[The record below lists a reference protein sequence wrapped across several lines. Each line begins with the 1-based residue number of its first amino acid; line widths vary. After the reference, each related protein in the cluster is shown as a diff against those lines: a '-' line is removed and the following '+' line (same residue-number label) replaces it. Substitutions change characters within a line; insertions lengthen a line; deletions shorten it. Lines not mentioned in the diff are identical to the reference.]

1 MINHPGRSMKSTTIK
16 VFIGFLIGAVSVGGF
31 AVANTPSVPVVK
43 ACMDNKSK
51 ALFVSSNGSCAKGRT
66 AIDIGATGANVKS
79 IAQLVSPSV
88 VSIEVN
94 SAAGGGTGSGSII
107 RTTSS
112 ISYIVTN
119 NHVIEDAATGGT
131 IDVEL
136 NNGEVLA
143 GTIVGRDSEY
153 DLAVVSVKK
162 GNLPVI
168 TQGDSSAVAVGD
180 AVVAFGSPLGLS
192 GTVTSGIISALNR
205 PVTPA
210 PTGSTSIT
218 SYIDAIQTDAAIN
231 PGNSGGPLVDS
242 QGRIVGVNSV
252 IISLGTGSTA
262 GNIGLGFSI
271 PFNQARRIINEIIE
285 TGKSTK
291 PIFGVSFDSTFTGT
305 GAKISALTSGKGAE
319 KAGIPVGSIVKT
331 IDGYKINDAVSAIVR
346 IRSKAPGDKVTV
358 VVELVG
364 GTLKTFIVTLDSAPS
379 L

>member
-16 VFIGFLIGAVSVGGF
+16 VLIGFLIGAVSVGGF

-51 ALFVSSNGSCAKGRT
+51 ALFVSTNGSCAKGRT

-88 VSIEVN
+88 VSLEVN
-94 SAAGGGTGSGSII
+94 SIAGGGTGSGSII

-119 NHVIEDAATGGT
+119 NHVIEGAATGGT

-136 NNGEVLA
+136 NNGDVLV

-162 GNLPVI
+162 GNLQVI
-168 TQGDSSAVAVGD
+168 TQGDSSAVAIGD

-205 PVTPA
+205 PVT
-210 PTGSTSIT
+210 TGSTSIT

-242 QGRIVGVNSV
+242 QGRIVGVNSA
-252 IISLGTGSTA
+252 IASLGTGSTV

-271 PFNQARRIINEIIE
+271 PFNQAKRIINEIIE

-305 GAKISALTSGKGAE
+305 GAKIGALTAGKGAE

-346 IRSKAPGDKVTV
+346 IRSKVPGDKVTV

>member
-1 MINHPGRSMKSTTIK
+1 
-16 VFIGFLIGAVSVGGF
+16 
-31 AVANTPSVPVVK
+31 
-43 ACMDNKSK
+43 MDNKSK
-51 ALFVSSNGSCAKGRT
+51 ALFVSTNGSCAKGRT
-66 AIDIGATGANVKS
+66 AIDIGATGANIKS

-88 VSIEVN
+88 VSLAVK
-94 SAAGGGTGSGSII
+94 SATGGGTGSGSII
-107 RTTSS
+107 RTNST

-131 IDVEL
+131 IEVEL
-136 NNGEVLA
+136 NNGEVLI

-153 DLAVVSVKK
+153 DLAVVSVRK

-168 TQGDSSAVAVGD
+168 AQGDSSAISIGD

-205 PVTPA
+205 PVT
-210 PTGSTSIT
+210 TGSTSIA

-242 QGRIVGVNSV
+242 QGRIVGVNSA
-252 IISLGTGSTA
+252 IATLGSGSTT

-271 PFNQARRIINEIIE
+271 PFNQAQRIINEIIT

-305 GAKISALTSGKGAE
+305 GARIASLTAGKGAE
-319 KAGIPVGSIVKT
+319 KAGIPVNSVIKS
-331 IDGYKINDAVSAIVR
+331 IDGFKINNAISAIVR
-346 IRSKAPGDKVTV
+346 IRAKAPGDQITV
-358 VVELVG
+358 VVELPN
-364 GTLKTFIVTLDSAPS
+364 GTSRTYTVTLDSAPS

>member
-1 MINHPGRSMKSTTIK
+1 MIKHSRSGMKSTTIK
-16 VFIGFLIGAVSVGGF
+16 VLIGFLIGAVSVGGF

-43 ACMDNKSK
+43 ACVDNKSK

-88 VSIEVN
+88 VSLEVK
-94 SAAGGGTGSGSII
+94 SLAGGVNGSGSII

-119 NHVIEDAATGGT
+119 NHVIEDAAAGGT

-136 NNGEVLA
+136 NNGDVLV
-143 GTIVGRDSEY
+143 GTIVGRDPEY

-168 TQGDSSAVAVGD
+168 AQGDSSAVAVGD

-218 SYIDAIQTDAAIN
+218 TYIDAIQTDAAIN

-271 PFNQARRIINEIIE
+271 PFNQAKRIINEIIE

-291 PIFGVSFDSTFTGT
+291 PIFGVSFDNTFTGT
-305 GAKISALTSGKGAE
+305 GAKIGALTAGKGAE
-319 KAGIPVGSIVKT
+319 KAGIPVNSIIKT

-346 IRSKAPGDKVTV
+346 IRAKAPGDKVTV

>member
-1 MINHPGRSMKSTTIK
+1 MKSTTIK
-16 VFIGFLIGAVSVGGF
+16 VLIGFLIGAVSVGGF

-43 ACMDNKSK
+43 ACVDNKSK

-94 SAAGGGTGSGSII
+94 SAAGSGTGSGSII

-119 NHVIEDAATGGT
+119 NHVIEGAATGGT

-136 NNGEVLA
+136 NNGDVLV

-168 TQGDSSAVAVGD
+168 TQGDSSAVAIGD

-205 PVTPA
+205 PVT
-210 PTGSTSIT
+210 TGSTSIT

-242 QGRIVGVNSV
+242 QGRIIGVNSA
-252 IISLGTGSTA
+252 IASLGSGSTV
-262 GNIGLGFSI
+262 GSIGLGFSI
-271 PFNQARRIINEIIE
+271 PFNQAKRIINEIIE

-291 PIFGVSFDSTFTGT
+291 PILGVSFDATFTGT
-305 GAKISALTSGKGAE
+305 GAKIAALTAGKGAE
-319 KAGIPVGSIVKT
+319 KAGIPVNSIIKT
-331 IDGYKINDAVSAIVR
+331 IDGYKISDAVSAIVR
-346 IRSKAPGDKVTV
+346 IRAKAPGDKVTV

>member
-1 MINHPGRSMKSTTIK
+1 MKSTTIK
-16 VFIGFLIGAVSVGGF
+16 VLIGFLIGAVSVGGF

-43 ACMDNKSK
+43 ACVDNKSK

-107 RTTSS
+107 RRTSS

-119 NHVIEDAATGGT
+119 NHVIEGAATGGT

-136 NNGEVLA
+136 NNGDVLV

-168 TQGDSSAVAVGD
+168 TQGDSSAVAIGD

-205 PVTPA
+205 PVT
-210 PTGSTSIT
+210 TGSTSIT

-242 QGRIVGVNSV
+242 QGRIVGVNSA
-252 IISLGTGSTA
+252 IASLGTGSTV
-262 GNIGLGFSI
+262 GSIGLGFSI
-271 PFNQARRIINEIIE
+271 PFNQAKRIIDEIIE

-291 PIFGVSFDSTFTGT
+291 PIFGVSFDTTFTGT
-305 GAKISALTSGKGAE
+305 GAKIGALTAGKGAE
-319 KAGIPVGSIVKT
+319 KAGVPVNSIIKT

-346 IRSKAPGDKVTV
+346 IRAKAPGDKVTV

>member
-1 MINHPGRSMKSTTIK
+1 MKSSVVK
-16 VFIGFLIGAVSVGGF
+16 VFVGFLIGAVSVGGL
-31 AVANTPSVPVVK
+31 AIANTPSVPVVK

-51 ALFVSSNGSCAKGRT
+51 ALFVSTNGSCTKGRT

-88 VSIEVN
+88 VSLEVN
-94 SAAGGGTGSGSII
+94 SIAGGGSGSGSVI
-107 RTTSS
+107 RTTST

-119 NHVIEDAATGGT
+119 NHVIESAANGGS
-131 IDVEL
+131 IEVEL
-136 NNGEVLA
+136 NNGEVLT

-153 DLAVVSVKK
+153 DLAVVSVRK

-168 TQGDSSAVAVGD
+168 AQGDSSAVAIGD

-205 PVTPA
+205 PVT
-210 PTGSTSIT
+210 TGSTSIT

-242 QGRIVGVNSV
+242 QGRIVGVNSA
-252 IISLGTGSTA
+252 IATLGSGSAT

-271 PFNQARRIINEIIE
+271 PFNQAKRIINEIIA

-305 GAKISALTSGKGAE
+305 GARIGALTAGKGAE
-319 KAGIPVGSIVKT
+319 KAGIPVNSIVKS
-331 IDGYKINDAVSAIVR
+331 IDGFKVNNAVSAIVR
-346 IRSKAPGDKVTV
+346 IRSKAPGDQITV
-358 VVELVG
+358 IVELPNG
-364 GTLKTFIVTLDSAPS
+364 NSRTYTVTLDSAPS

>member
-1 MINHPGRSMKSTTIK
+1 MKSTTIK
-16 VFIGFLIGAVSVGGF
+16 VLIGFLIGAVSVGGF

-43 ACMDNKSK
+43 ACVDNKTK

-119 NHVIEDAATGGT
+119 NHVIEGAATGGT

-136 NNGEVLA
+136 NNGDVLV

-168 TQGDSSAVAVGD
+168 TQGDSSAVAIGD

-205 PVTPA
+205 PVT
-210 PTGSTSIT
+210 TGSTSIT

-242 QGRIVGVNSV
+242 QGRIVGVNSA
-252 IISLGTGSTA
+252 IASLGSGSTV
-262 GNIGLGFSI
+262 GSIGLGFSI
-271 PFNQARRIINEIIE
+271 PFNQAKRIINEIIE

-291 PIFGVSFDSTFTGT
+291 PILGVSFDATFTGT
-305 GAKISALTSGKGAE
+305 GAKIAALTAGKGAE
-319 KAGIPVGSIVKT
+319 KAGIPVNSIIKT
-331 IDGYKINDAVSAIVR
+331 IDGYKISDAVSAIVR
-346 IRSKAPGDKVTV
+346 IRAKAPGDKVTV

>member
-1 MINHPGRSMKSTTIK
+1 MKSTVVK
-16 VFIGFLIGAVSVGGF
+16 VFVGFLIGTVSVGGF

-51 ALFVSSNGSCAKGRT
+51 ALFVSANGSCAKGRT
-66 AIDIGATGANVKS
+66 AIDIGATGANIKS

-88 VSIEVN
+88 VSLAVN
-94 SAAGGGTGSGSII
+94 SAVGGGTGSGSVI
-107 RTTSS
+107 RTNST

-119 NHVIEDAATGGT
+119 NHVIENAATGGT

-136 NNGEVLA
+136 NNGEVLT

-168 TQGDSSAVAVGD
+168 AQGDSSAVSIGD

-205 PVTPA
+205 PVT
-210 PTGSTSIT
+210 TGSTSIA

-242 QGRIVGVNSV
+242 QGRIVGVNSA
-252 IISLGTGSTA
+252 IATLGSGSA
-262 GNIGLGFSI
+262 SGNIGLGFSI
-271 PFNQARRIINEIIE
+271 PFNQAKRIINEIIA

-291 PIFGVSFDSTFTGT
+291 PIFGVSFDSTFTGA
-305 GAKISALTSGKGAE
+305 GAKIGALTAGKGAE
-319 KAGIPVGSIVKT
+319 KAGIPVNSIIKS
-331 IDGYKINDAVSAIVR
+331 IDGFKINNAVSAIVR
-346 IRSKAPGDKVTV
+346 IRAKAPGDQVTV
-358 VVELVG
+358 IVELPN
-364 GTLKTFIVTLDSAPS
+364 GTSRTYTVTLDSAPS

>member
-1 MINHPGRSMKSTTIK
+1 MKSTVVK
-16 VFIGFLIGAVSVGGF
+16 VFVGFLIGAVSVGGF

-51 ALFVSSNGSCAKGRT
+51 ALFVSANGSCAKGRT
-66 AIDIGATGANVKS
+66 AIDIGATGANIKS

-88 VSIEVN
+88 VSLAVN
-94 SAAGGGTGSGSII
+94 SAVGGGTGSGSVI
-107 RTTSS
+107 RTNST

-119 NHVIEDAATGGT
+119 NHVIENAATGGT

-136 NNGEVLA
+136 NNGEVLT

-168 TQGDSSAVAVGD
+168 AQGDSSAVSIGD

-205 PVTPA
+205 PVT
-210 PTGSTSIT
+210 TGSTSIA

-242 QGRIVGVNSV
+242 QGRIVGVNSA
-252 IISLGTGSTA
+252 IATLGSGSA
-262 GNIGLGFSI
+262 SGNIGLGFSI
-271 PFNQARRIINEIIE
+271 PFNQAKRIINEIIA

-291 PIFGVSFDSTFTGT
+291 PIFGVSFDSTFTGA
-305 GAKISALTSGKGAE
+305 GAKIGALTAGKGAE
-319 KAGIPVGSIVKT
+319 KAGIPVNSIIKS
-331 IDGYKINDAVSAIVR
+331 IDGFKINNAVSAIVR
-346 IRSKAPGDKVTV
+346 IRAKAPGDQVTV
-358 VVELVG
+358 IVELPN
-364 GTLKTFIVTLDSAPS
+364 GTSRTYTVTLDSAPS

>member
-1 MINHPGRSMKSTTIK
+1 MKSTTIK
-16 VFIGFLIGAVSVGGF
+16 VLIGFLIGAVSVGGF

-43 ACMDNKSK
+43 ACVDNKSK

-119 NHVIEDAATGGT
+119 NHVIEGAATGGT

-136 NNGEVLA
+136 NNGDVLV

-168 TQGDSSAVAVGD
+168 TQGDSSAVAIGD

-205 PVTPA
+205 PVT
-210 PTGSTSIT
+210 TGSTSIT

-242 QGRIVGVNSV
+242 QGRIVGVNSA
-252 IISLGTGSTA
+252 IASLGSGSTV
-262 GNIGLGFSI
+262 GSIGLGFSI
-271 PFNQARRIINEIIE
+271 PFNQAKRIINEIIE

-291 PIFGVSFDSTFTGT
+291 PILGVSFDATFTGT
-305 GAKISALTSGKGAE
+305 GAKIAALTAGKGAE
-319 KAGIPVGSIVKT
+319 KAGIPVNSIIKT
-331 IDGYKINDAVSAIVR
+331 IDGYKISDAVSAIVR
-346 IRSKAPGDKVTV
+346 IRAKAPGDKVTV

>member
-1 MINHPGRSMKSTTIK
+1 MKSTLVK
-16 VFIGFLIGAVSVGGF
+16 VFVGFLIGAVSVGGL

-43 ACMDNKSK
+43 ACMDNRSK
-51 ALFVSSNGSCAKGRT
+51 ALFVSTNGSCPKGRT

-88 VSIEVN
+88 VSLKVN
-94 SAAGGGTGSGSII
+94 SMAGGGTGSGSVI
-107 RTTSS
+107 RTNST

-119 NHVIEDAATGGT
+119 NHVIENAATGGT
-131 IDVEL
+131 IEVEL
-136 NNGEVLA
+136 NNGEVLT

-153 DLAVVSVKK
+153 DLAVVSVRK

-168 TQGDSSAVAVGD
+168 VQGDSSAVSIGD

-205 PVTPA
+205 PVT
-210 PTGSTSIT
+210 TGSTSIA

-242 QGRIVGVNSV
+242 QGRIVGVNSA
-252 IISLGTGSTA
+252 IATLGSGSAA

-271 PFNQARRIINEIIE
+271 PFNQAKRIINEIIE

-291 PIFGVSFDSTFTGT
+291 PIFGVSFDSAFTGT
-305 GAKISALTSGKGAE
+305 GARIGALTAGKGAE
-319 KAGIPVGSIVKT
+319 KAGIPVNSIIKS
-331 IDGYKINDAVSAIVR
+331 IDGFKINNAVSAIVR
-346 IRSKAPGDKVTV
+346 IRAKAPGDQVTV
-358 VVELVG
+358 IVELPN
-364 GTLKTFIVTLDSAPS
+364 GTSRTYTVTLDSAPS

>member
-1 MINHPGRSMKSTTIK
+1 MKSTTIK
-16 VFIGFLIGAVSVGGF
+16 VLIGFLIGAVSVGGF

-43 ACMDNKSK
+43 ACVDNKSK

-119 NHVIEDAATGGT
+119 NHVIEGAATGGT

-136 NNGEVLA
+136 NNGDVLA

-162 GNLPVI
+162 GNLPII
-168 TQGDSSAVAVGD
+168 TQGDSSAVAIGD

-205 PVTPA
+205 PVT
-210 PTGSTSIT
+210 TGSTSIT

-242 QGRIVGVNSV
+242 QGRIVGVNSA
-252 IISLGTGSTA
+252 IASLGTGSTV
-262 GNIGLGFSI
+262 GSIGLGFSI
-271 PFNQARRIINEIIE
+271 PFNQAKRIINEIIE

-291 PIFGVSFDSTFTGT
+291 PIFGVSFDTTFTGT
-305 GAKISALTSGKGAE
+305 GAKIGALTTGKGAE
-319 KAGIPVGSIVKT
+319 KAGIPVNSIIKT
-331 IDGYKINDAVSAIVR
+331 IDGYKISDAVSAIVR
-346 IRSKAPGDKVTV
+346 IRAKAPGDKVTV
-358 VVELVG
+358 LVELVG